1 MPGLSI
7 EKGTLLNGFGL
18 ISMHVKDVLLSF
30 IREDLAKFNPT
41 FLDDSNMYTGR
52 RIHRQMQRDFI
63 GTEYIIGGETIKT
76 PGGDGFS
83 GSMQALALMER
94 PDLVWL
100 KQAMPELSLFFHQGM
115 IAAIMMAQNQ
125 IAGEHGGWHLAS
137 GELLKIVMLSFAP
150 IPSPELPGCRFI
162 IQADRRVVVQLSGK
176 ASLVATQDYGLLVLD
191 PDKSFFNAR
200 FTYHVTKSAGEPL
213 FVVPMI
219 PSIQDKYC
227 FEFHVTDFVG

>member
-7 EKGTLLNGFGL
+7 EKGTLLSGFGL
-18 ISMHVKDVLLSF
+18 ISMNVKDIILSF

-41 FLDDSNMYTGR
+41 LLDDSNMYAGR
-52 RIHRQMQRDFI
+52 SIHRQMQRDFV
-63 GTEYIIGGETIKT
+63 GTEYTIGGETIKT

-83 GSMQALALMER
+83 GSRQVLALMER
-94 PDLVWL
+94 PDLAWL
-100 KQAMPELSLFFHQGM
+100 KHAMPELSLFFHQGM
-115 IAAIMMAQNQ
+115 IAAIMIAQNQ
-125 IAGEHGGWHLAS
+125 AAGKDGGWHLAS
-137 GELLKIVMLSFAP
+137 GELLKIDMLSFAP
-150 IPSPELPGCRFI
+150 IPSPELPGCQFI

-219 PSIQDKYC
+219 PSRQDKYC
-227 FEFHVTDFVG
+227 FEFHVTDLIG